1 MGRQP
6 PEPRPSPME
15 GCPFRLTTCYPDT
28 IFLHKPNIMNKNI
41 YVIACALALATVS
54 CENTVPAVTN
64 PEAETVIIA
73 NIGGEAG
80 VSSRTAVDPTD
91 YFGGHVGILW
101 TPDDAIGVFGGTVVN
116 ARFTCDATRPA
127 GRASFSGNCA
137 GPEYAY
143 YPYSAA
149 NDGADPKT
157 LAGQLPAQQS
167 YDSAT
172 GSLTGDWKYGRR
184 REGAEGEFDFS
195 HVFALLRFN
204 VNATG
209 TLLSG
214 ERLKGVTLELPEGR
228 ELAGDFTFDAITGS
242 YRFTGSTSHAV
253 TVQWTDT
260 PELKAGK
267 TCTAYMSVAPDLHA
281 DDEVTVT
288 VTTDRHTATFTRHIA
303 YDFAP
308 NSVYTFNLALSE
320 FQDGMEVE
328 ELPVEPEEETANCYM
343 ITTAGEHDFKATVIG
358 NGQKGI
364 IPGAGFH
371 TEDASISPASARLLW
386 EDVSGFVSKVE
397 LRDGRV
403 YYTTTGNVGNAVIA
417 VYDTAGTILW
427 SWHVWGVGDT
437 LPQDFTYETR
447 TVAATPL
454 AYSSVRMM
462 DRDLGAFPATDA
474 ERCPKAGERDASIEA
489 RVINAMLYQWG
500 RKDPFPNSGKYYG
513 ADGQEVDLLANKYNI
528 LKPAADEATILY
540 AIQHPA
546 AFIDLYTTAGVS
558 DWLYKHNDMLWGD
571 GRFSGKN
578 VEGWT
583 DVKTIYD
590 PSPVG
595 YRVQNYYAYT
605 YFIPVDKNYNQLK
618 GVMSM
623 TNPSDGSES
632 YPSLRDAI
640 SCVIEP
646 VPDGS
651 VTRYLPK
658 GVTMDRIG
666 MSVDNKKQ
674 HGYGI
679 FMKRN
684 ADDAEGNFFAQTGN
698 LQGGGSRDSYGI
710 SSYRWMSC
718 GAVTNTIDCAA
729 SQLYYF
735 AWRTAQ
741 SDYTD
746 SDHNKGLP
754 SGSAGVV
761 GTVRSQYSLQPR
773 SGCAVRCVRDGV
785 E

>member
-6 PEPRPSPME
+6 PEPCPSPME
-15 GCPFRLTTCYPDT
+15 GRPFRLTTCYPDT

-214 ERLKGVTLELPEGR
+214 ERLKGVTLGLPEGR

-281 DDEVTVT
+281 DDGVTVT

-328 ELPVEPEEETANCYM
+328 ELPGETEEETANCYM

-371 TEDASISPASARLLW
+371 TEDAGISPASARLLW

-437 LPQDFTYETR
+437 LPQDEEVTNQ
-447 TVAATPL
+447 ANATFM
-454 AYSSVRMM
+454 VM
-462 DRDLGAFPATDA
+462 DRALGAPSLTSS
-474 ERCPKAGERDASIEA
+474 R
-489 RVINAMLYQWG
+489 AMLYQWG
-500 RKDPFPNSGKYYG
+500 RNVPIPNSTTYYVG
-513 ADGQEVDLLANKYNI
+513 GSATDIEQAYPVLTGESLTIQDGVQNPDKLLNCTANGNN
-528 LKPAADEATILY
+528 
-540 AIQHPA
+540 
-546 AFIDLYTTAGVS
+546 S
-558 DWLYKHNDMLWGD
+558 DWMAEENEKLWGD
-571 GRFSGKN
+571 SNKDDQYTWYSDGKYSN
-578 VEGWT
+578 VAAGAGWT
-583 DVKTIYD
+583 DQKTIYD

-595 YRVQNYYAYT
+595 YRVANKFT
-605 YFIPVDKNYNQLK
+605 FT
-618 GVMSM
+618 GF
-623 TNPSDGSES
+623 
-632 YPSLRDAI
+632 
-640 SCVIEP
+640 
-646 VPDGS
+646 
-651 VTRYLPK
+651 VTRTSGDTPQGNATSKLQYINYVK
-658 GVTMDRIG
+658 Y
-666 MSVDNKKQ
+666 DN
-674 HGYGI
+674 GWY
-679 FMKRN
+679 FKRN
-684 ADDAEGNFFAQTGN
+684 ANDTAGSYYPMT
-698 LQGGGSRDSYGI
+698 GSR
-710 SSYRWMSC
+710 
-718 GAVTNTIDCAA
+718 GATTGSLWVGGNAPYIT
-729 SQLYYF
+729 L
-735 AWRTAQ
+735 
-741 SDYTD
+741 DYT
-746 SDHNKGLP
+746 
-754 SGSAGVV
+754 GSYWTSACQKNARQSHQFSLAPYSTESSTTYNSKNAVN
-761 GTVRSQYSLQPR
+761 TVDFAYRANAF
-773 SGCAVRCVRDGV
+773 AVRCVRDGV

>member
-6 PEPRPSPME
+6 PEPCPSPME

-328 ELPVEPEEETANCYM
+328 ELPGEPEEETANCYM

-437 LPQDFTYETR
+437 LPQDVEVTNFNGNKYVVMSR
-447 TVAATPL
+447 NLGDRADKP
-454 AYSSVRMM
+454 AYGV
-462 DRDLGAFPATDA
+462 
-474 ERCPKAGERDASIEA
+474 
-489 RVINAMLYQWG
+489 LYQWG
-500 RKDPFPNSGKYYG
+500 RKDPVSSDTIIYVN
-513 ADGQEVDLLANKYNI
+513 GQETTTDDVSTRRYRYINRLA
-528 LKPAADEATILY
+528 AADASQATIELSVRNPM
-540 AIQHPA
+540 QM
-546 AFIDLYTTAGVS
+546 TTIVDS
-558 DWLYKHNDMLWGD
+558 DDWLGTENLYLWGNTN
-571 GRFSGKN
+571 FSDEQKADETAFTHG
-578 VEGWT
+578 
-583 DVKTIYD
+583 KTIYD

-595 YRVQNYYAYT
+595 YRVANCLTFSYFCKNESGSNGSSGNSRIGRINYVKYDKGF
-605 YFIPVDKNYNQLK
+605 YF
-618 GVMSM
+618 M
-623 TNPSDGSES
+623 TNANDTEGLWFPQGGRRDGYFLDVTTYTGSGNKRVYFSSVGQTGS
-632 YPSLRDAI
+632 YWYCNPASPQSGTYRSLRMSI
-640 SCVIEP
+640 SNYKENN
-646 VPDGS
+646 GS
-651 VTRYLPK
+651 TVANSYNTLDVYNML
-658 GVTMDRIG
+658 
-666 MSVDNKKQ
+666 
-674 HGYGI
+674 
-679 FMKRN
+679 KR
-684 ADDAEGNFFAQTGN
+684 
-698 LQGGGSRDSYGI
+698 
-710 SSYRWMSC
+710 SSALS
-718 GAVTNTIDCAA
+718 
-729 SQLYYF
+729 
-735 AWRTAQ
+735 
-741 SDYTD
+741 
-746 SDHNKGLP
+746 
-754 SGSAGVV
+754 
-761 GTVRSQYSLQPR
+761 
-773 SGCAVRCVRDGV
+773 VRCVRDGV